1 MREQYM
7 RTGDGFL
14 LVYSITQRSTFEE
27 TSGFHE
33 QILRVV
39 DQSYFPV
46 VLVGNK
52 CDMESERQVST
63 QEGKDLAKTWNSKFF
78 ESSAKLRN
86 NVNECYYTLVREIR
100 KFRSNDPDADQKKKS
115 KVKKCI
121 IL

>member
-39 DQSYFPV
+39 DQEYFPV

-63 QEGKDLAKTWNSKFF
+63 QEGKDLAKSWNSKFY
-78 ESSAKLRN
+78 ESSAKLRT

-100 KFRSNDPDADQKKKS
+100 KFRSNDPAGDQRKKDKKK
-115 KVKKCI
+115 KCV

>member
-27 TSGFHE
+27 TSSFHD

-39 DQSYFPV
+39 DLEYFPI

-63 QEGKDLAKTWNSKFF
+63 QEGKDLSKSWNSKFF
-78 ESSAKLRN
+78 ESSAKLRT

-100 KFRSNDPDADQKKKS
+100 KFRHNDPDSDIKKKGRT
-115 KVKKCI
+115 KKCI